1 MDVAAG
7 LIERLWRDG
16 KRLRPREIVA
26 EFDKILHDELDLMR
40 EAANASQLRRNFE
53 RSQLLRIPEMA
64 WDFCAETVLVMERI
78 YGVPVSQIER
88 MREAGIDIKRLS
100 AQAVEVF
107 FTQSLRDG
115 FFHAD
120 MHPGNIFVGIDRNRD
135 GGRDFGRWIALDF
148 GIVGTLSDEDKS
160 YLAQNL
166 LAFFTRNYKRVA
178 ELHVES
184 GWVPPDTR
192 VDEMEAAIRAVCE
205 PIFAKPLKDISF
217 GHVLLKLFQIS
228 RRFNMQVQPQLVL
241 LQKTLLNIEGLG
253 RQLDPELNLW
263 QTALPLLE
271 RWMDE
276 QIGLRGLEARLKRE
290 APLWAQMLP
299 QVPRL
304 LHQSLVEQ
312 PQRHAELVTALE
324 RLRRQTERRNRL
336 LLVGVTMLAALA
348 LMAAWA
354 FVGIPLPGRGG

>member
-1 MDVAAG
+1 
-7 LIERLWRDG
+7 
-16 KRLRPREIVA
+16 
-26 EFDKILHDELDLMR
+26 
-40 EAANASQLRRNFE
+40 
-53 RSQLLRIPEMA
+53 
-64 WDFCAETVLVMERI
+64 
-78 YGVPVSQIER
+78 
-88 MREAGIDIKRLS
+88 
-100 AQAVEVF
+100 VF
-107 FTQSLRDG
+107 RDG

-120 MHPGNIFVGIDRNRD
+120 MHPGNIFVGIDKQRN
-135 GGRDFGRWIALDF
+135 GGADFGRWIALDF
-148 GIVGTLSDEDKS
+148 GIVGTLADEDKS

-324 RLRRQTERRNRL
+324 RLRCQTERRNRL

-354 FVGIPLPGRGG
+354 FVGIPLPGRG

>member
-1 MDVAAG
+1 M
-7 LIERLWRDG
+7 
-16 KRLRPREIVA
+16 
-26 EFDKILHDELDLMR
+26 
-40 EAANASQLRRNFE
+40 
-53 RSQLLRIPEMA
+53 
-64 WDFCAETVLVMERI
+64 
-78 YGVPVSQIER
+78 
-88 MREAGIDIKRLS
+88 
-100 AQAVEVF
+100 
-107 FTQSLRDG
+107 
-115 FFHAD
+115 
-120 MHPGNIFVGIDRNRD
+120 
-135 GGRDFGRWIALDF
+135 
-148 GIVGTLSDEDKS
+148 
-160 YLAQNL
+160 
-166 LAFFTRNYKRVA
+166 A

-217 GHVLLKLFQIS
+217 GQVLLKLFQIS

-241 LQKTLLNIEGLG
+241 LQTTLLNIEGLG

-276 QIGLRGLEARLKRE
+276 QVGLRGLEARLKRE

-299 QVPRL
+299 QIPRL
-304 LHQSLVEQ
+304 AHQALLEQ
-312 PQRHAELVTALE
+312 PRRHAELVEAVE

-336 LLVGVTMLAALA
+336 LLVGVTMLAAIA

-354 FVGIPLPGRGG
+354 FVGIPLPGRG